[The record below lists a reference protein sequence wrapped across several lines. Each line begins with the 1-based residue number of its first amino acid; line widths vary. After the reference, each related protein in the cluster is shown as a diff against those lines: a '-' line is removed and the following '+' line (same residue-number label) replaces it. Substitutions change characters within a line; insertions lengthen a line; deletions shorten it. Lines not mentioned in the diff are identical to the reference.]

1 MEVVS
6 ALRGHLI
13 IIMMEI
19 TLPMMIVVH
28 CNFIADNVVDVQDI
42 KAKQS
47 RI

>member
-13 IIMMEI
+13 KIMMEI
-19 TLPMMIVVH
+19 TLPMMIVVQY
-28 CNFIADNVVDVQDI
+28 NFIADNVVDVQDI